1 MNKRILKQSQ
11 STQRILLNSNQPAN
25 PPDRE
30 FKIKILKSLLQKNEK
45 HGIRL
50 FENKRESRPTI
61 SEVGN
66 TGPNPLMFVDISSE
80 PEKQLKQLA
89 WLNQA
94 IQSELTN
101 NNQLWRQLEENRQ
114 YIDDKKQFIE
124 NQRLTILKNLRL
136 AEQTDVIQKRAPDHD
151 PKWKILET
159 QLSEKHKLVKR
170 LSDAKLENNE
180 FMKSSDFTLCLEL
193 KIMNEEIQRDL
204 IAKSQLE
211 VTPLLKY
218 RASKYSVSNSNNSMF
233 KVSLKSTNSIF
244 QPVSDQF
251 SNVSNNSSTQRQL
264 VMTDNK
270 SVRNFPVYLSD
281 SRPSSLSRNSR
292 KFVVPEMH
300 NRRDKRN
307 FSKQQRVF
315 LHKHLKIELFRVCNF
330 YMEEQLTLLTDE
342 ILSFEVQKKPMD
354 SQLNLQNEYIKTI
367 RNKLK
372 VFREYF
378 DFFERKFKNQKWEL
392 YQTQMDLILRFYY

>member
-11 STQRILLNSNQPAN
+11 STERILLNSNQPAN
-25 PPDRE
+25 PPHRE

-50 FENKRESRPTI
+50 FESHPENRPII

-66 TGPNPLMFVDISSE
+66 TGPNPIMFVAISSE

-89 WLNQA
+89 LLNQA

-101 NNQLWRQLEENRQ
+101 NVQLWRQLEETEQ

-124 NQRLTILKNLRL
+124 NQRLKILKNLRL
-136 AEQTDVIQKRAPDHD
+136 AEQTDMFQKRAPDHHSN
-151 PKWKILET
+151 WKIMQT
-159 QLSEKHKLVKR
+159 QLSEKHKLAKR

-193 KIMNEEIQRDL
+193 KIRNEEINRDL
-204 IAKSQLE
+204 IAKNQLE
-211 VTPLLKY
+211 ITPILKY
-218 RASKYSVSNSNNSMF
+218 RASKYTASNSNNSMF
-233 KVSLKSTNSIF
+233 KVSLKSTHSIF
-244 QPVSDQF
+244 HLVSDQF
-251 SNVSNNSSTQRQL
+251 NNVSNNSLTQRQL
-264 VMTDNK
+264 VITHNK

-281 SRPSSLSRNSR
+281 SGPSSLSLTSR
-292 KFVVPEMH
+292 KLVVPEMH

-307 FSKQQRVF
+307 FSNQQRVF
-315 LHKHLKIELFRVCNF
+315 LHNHIKIELFRVRNF

-354 SQLNLQNEYIKTI
+354 SQLYLQNEYIKTI

-372 VFREYF
+372 VLKEYN
-378 DFFERKFKNQKWEL
+378 DFFERKFRNQKWEI
-392 YQTQMDLILRFYY
+392 YQTQMDLLLRFYY